1 VKNLFEIAAR
11 RKFRFTSPTG
21 ALTTEQLFDL
31 PLTSTT
37 GKANLNAVAISL
49 AEAIDQ
55 AGARSFVSSASAN
68 PGRVE
73 LEQKLEV
80 VKLVIATIEGENAA
94 RADER
99 AKREELARLDE
110 AIAAA
115 DAREL
120 GAQSAADLRA
130 KRAALTS

>member
-11 RKFRFTSPTG
+11 RKFRFTSSAG

-37 GKANLNAVAISL
+37 GKANLNAIAISL
-49 AEAIDQ
+49 ADAIDQ

-115 DAREL
+115 DAREM